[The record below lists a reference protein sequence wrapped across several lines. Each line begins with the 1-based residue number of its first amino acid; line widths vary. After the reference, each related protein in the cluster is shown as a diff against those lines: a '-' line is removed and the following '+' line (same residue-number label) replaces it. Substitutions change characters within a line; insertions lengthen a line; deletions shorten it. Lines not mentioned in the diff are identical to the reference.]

1 MSTSA
6 STSSE
11 TTHDSAQPPA
21 PPPLKIGPWEL
32 VPGVKR
38 AHFNALLGA
47 SFFTIGLMTLVGNL
61 QPYLFNAVLEV
72 PIGEQGKLSGS
83 LASFNEILFLMT
95 ASFIGAAS
103 DKVGRRPLYAL
114 GFVIMASAY
123 VLYPLAAEASQLF
136 LFRGIFAIGAACVS
150 SMLAAIIADYAMESS
165 RGRLVGI
172 CFFLNG
178 IGVATLVVFGGRLPK
193 IIEAMGAEPVMA
205 ARCAYWTVA
214 ALCFLPFL
222 IVAFGLQAG
231 APARIEKKDP
241 LLTTLRIGLE
251 AAREP
256 RILLAYFSAM
266 VSRGDLAV
274 LSTFFLLWITTYGIG
289 QGLSPAEAQAA
300 GTKFFGLAQIMAT
313 LWALVVIAFIDK
325 LDRTLALALAM
336 ILASASYLIIG
347 SIDDP
352 LGSGMYLAAAFMG
365 IGEMSAILASQSLI
379 GQVAGDRG
387 RGAIIGVFSMFGAAG
402 ILMASFVGGILFDA
416 WKPSAPYLLV
426 GAADGVLA
434 MFALV
439 VYFKS
444 RSQ

>member
-6 STSSE
+6 STSSD
-11 TTHDSAQPPA
+11 TTHDSAQPPG

-123 VLYPLAAEASQLF
+123 VLYPLATEASQLF

-434 MFALV
+434 IFALV

-444 RSQ
+444 RGQ

>member
-6 STSSE
+6 STSSDS
-11 TTHDSAQPPA
+11 THDSAQPPA

-83 LASFNEILFLMT
+83 LASFNEVLFLMT

-123 VLYPLAAEASQLF
+123 VLYPLATEASQLF

>member
-6 STSSE
+6 TTSSE
-11 TTHDSAQPPA
+11 TTHDSAQPPG

-123 VLYPLAAEASQLF
+123 VLYPLATEASQLF

-434 MFALV
+434 IFALV

-444 RSQ
+444 RGQ

>member
-123 VLYPLAAEASQLF
+123 VLYPLATEASQLF

-193 IIEAMGAEPVMA
+193 IIEAMGVEPVMA

-434 MFALV
+434 IFALV

-444 RSQ
+444 RGQ